1 MSPRYLAFAL
11 SMVVFAGCSAP
22 NNYDSTNPFDEP
34 STRRITPQAT
44 AVSHAPLLVP
54 GPEREVATAMTAV
67 ATTANAS
74 PGAAIPFAVEP
85 GMAIVVGPAES
96 SEPTAA
102 AEMVNEANR
111 LGSLGD
117 SQGKASLLE
126 QAGYSGSPKAFYT
139 LARMY
144 SDGSLPVDVS
154 QVFKYV
160 SLAHQGGYV
169 DATRALG
176 LLYLRG
182 QGTPADEQYGRGLL
196 ELASKSS
203 PRAAREY
210 GLLLTNQ
217 LAPHLNDPER
227 GIEYIREAASK
238 GDSEAVQALA
248 KVLATTG
255 DASGTNQHSQQY
267 APGDTEPQEA
277 TPASS
282 VKDRALHGDPNAMYE
297 YAQQI
302 SLRRLRV
309 DEPEFTAYCWLA
321 AAAQLGSKKAADEL
335 VFVKGVKSISD
346 RKQPGRLDQCIR
358 DLHYQV
364 SGEN

>member
-1 MSPRYLAFAL
+1 MLPRHLAYAL
-11 SMVVFAGCSAP
+11 SMVALAGCSTP

-34 STRRITPQAT
+34 APRRVIPQPT
-44 AVSHAPLLVP
+44 
-54 GPEREVATAMTAV
+54 
-67 ATTANAS
+67 ATTHALIRASNPEPIPTAAAPQVVSAANAS
-74 PGAAIPFAVEP
+74 AEAAIPYAVEP
-85 GMAIVVGPAES
+85 EVAIKIGPAEGAES
-96 SEPTAA
+96 SAT

-117 SQGKASLLE
+117 AQGKASLLE

-160 SLAHQGGYV
+160 SLAHQGGYA

-182 QGTPADEQYGRGLL
+182 QGTPVDVPYGRGLL

-217 LAPHLNDPER
+217 LAPHLDDPDR
-227 GIEYIREAASK
+227 GIEYLREAASN
-238 GDSEAVQALA
+238 GDGEAAKALA
-248 KVLATTG
+248 KVLAASG
-255 DASGTNQHSQQY
+255 DATGAAQYAQQY
-267 APGDTEPQEA
+267 AAAPVEKQDA
-277 TPASS
+277 SPASS
-282 VKDRALHGDPNAMYE
+282 LRDRAMRGDPNAMYE

-302 SLRRLRV
+302 SLRRISV
-309 DEPEFTAYCWLA
+309 AEPEFTAYCWLA
-321 AAAQLGSKKAADEL
+321 VASQLGSKKATDEL

-346 RKQPGRLDQCIR
+346 RKQPGKLDQCIR

-364 SGEN
+364 RGEN